1 MGKLLPKF
9 LGAAKSVARELVP
22 QQDLGDVSR
31 TTLPQ
36 RPHRAGDTR
45 MSHRAWCDR
54 GGMGGVKRE
63 SKTCKEFWMDSSLN
77 FHRSGS
83 GIGGTG

>member
-9 LGAAKSVARELVP
+9 LSAAKSAARELVP

-36 RPHRAGDTR
+36 RPHGAGDTR
-45 MSHRAWCDR
+45 MSHTER
-54 GGMGGVKRE
+54 GVTGVGWVEWRE
-63 SKTCKEFWMDSSLN
+63 EGKQESQGILDGLIPEFS
-77 FHRSGS
+77 
-83 GIGGTG
+83 